1 MNHKQP
7 TSLVKFADA
16 DTGQK
21 ILAESKLRWSA
32 PCLFDDPF
40 ELDHLSKLNYD
51 AKTLLVASVKSTLS
65 LLFSRDEPRGTSPIM
80 KAVRRWRSEN
90 RFDSEEEAQ
99 EILNQL
105 LKSMVAQREPEVEQ
119 MVKDWG
125 DYARSLRILCLSDS
139 HEAPHLW
146 QQHAN
151 NHNGIA
157 IRFACGEDT
166 SLEKPVPVS
175 YTETKPEISPLLE
188 QIDIL
193 MNQLTNKVQETF
205 PEKFS
210 NKSKLNNKDREWR
223 IFKSVDMSTN
233 PDDAN
238 SNSWYEEISFEKS
251 EVRAVYF
258 GAKIDPAKIATLQ
271 PSIESN
277 YPTARIFQA
286 IPKPN
291 RFELEFERLNPN

>member
-1 MNHKQP
+1 
-7 TSLVKFADA
+7 VKFANV
-16 DTGQK
+16 DTGEN
-21 ILAESKLRWSA
+21 ILAQAKLRWSA

-40 ELDHLSKLNYD
+40 ELDDRSTLNYD

-65 LLFSRDEPRGTSPIM
+65 LLFSRDEPRGASPIM

-125 DYARSLRILCLSDS
+125 DYARGLRILCLSDS
-139 HEAPHLW
+139 HEATHLW
-146 QQHAN
+146 QQHADK
-151 NHNGIA
+151 HSGLA

-166 SLEKPVPVS
+166 SLERPVAVN
-175 YTETKPEISPLLE
+175 YTETKPEISPLME

-193 MNQLTNKVQETF
+193 MNQTSIKVQESF
-205 PEKFS
+205 PEKFTS
-210 NKSKLNNKDREWR
+210 KSKNNNKDREWR
-223 IFKSVDMSTN
+223 VFKSVDMSSN

-238 SNSWYEEISFEKS
+238 RNSWYDDVSFHKS

-258 GAKIDPAKIATLQ
+258 GAQMDPAKIASLQ
-271 PSIESN
+271 KSILAD
-277 YPTARIFQA
+277 YPKVRLFQA
-286 IPKPN
+286 QAKPN
-291 RFELEFERLNPN
+291 RFELDFERLNPS